1 MAHFNI
7 FKTMSETKNLSVNVD
22 AAAVNAQYESEH
34 RDSATNKKKTEF
46 NPKNYL
52 QARLN
57 QGETSKTLTIRL
69 LPFSPDGGSPF
80 KKVFIHTVKVN
91 KELSPGG
98 WRTFVC
104 PTHNKMGDRCPFCEV
119 SGEARKR
126 RNESTNEVEKKK
138 FGDIEFMNR
147 AKAAWI
153 VRCIERDHE
162 EDGPKFWLFNDSAKK
177 DGVYDKIMNIFFER
191 KKAAERKGKESN
203 IFDVNDGK
211 DLIIT
216 LTRDQNGKTVTKVV
230 DDEDKSPL
238 TESYEQGMA
247 WINDDKKWDEVYT
260 VKPYEYMEIVV
271 KGGVPVFDKS
281 QNKYVDSAEKAEADK
296 KAAEEELKENLTEHT
311 RDFSDFPKKE
321 EGDKSVGGIIIDGED
336 DLPF

>member
-1 MAHFNI
+1 
-7 FKTMSETKNLSVNVD
+7 MSETKNLSVNVD
-22 AAAVNAQYESEH
+22 AAAVNEQYENEH
-34 RDSATNKKKTEF
+34 KVVPQKKRTEF
-46 NPKNYL
+46 DPKNYL
-52 QARLN
+52 QARLG

-80 KKVFIHTVKVN
+80 KKVHIHTVKVN

-104 PTHNKMGDRCPFCEV
+104 PVHNKMGDKCPFCEV
-119 SGEARKR
+119 STGARKLR
-126 RNESTNEVEKKK
+126 LEAPTEVEKKK
-138 FGDIEFMNR
+138 YGDVEFMNR

-153 VRCIERDHE
+153 VRCIERGHE

-177 DGVYDKIMNIFFER
+177 DGVYDKIMNIYFER
-191 KKAAERKGKESN
+191 KKAAERKGKDSN

-247 WINDDKKWDEVYT
+247 WINDEKKWTEVYT
-260 VKPYEYMEIVV
+260 IKPYEYMEIVV
-271 KGGVPVFDKS
+271 KGGVPVFDKEK
-281 QNKYVDSAEKAEADK
+281 NKYVDSVEKAENDK

-321 EGDKSVGGIIIDGED
+321 DEEDKSVGGIIYENED

>member
-1 MAHFNI
+1 
-7 FKTMSETKNLSVNVD
+7 MSEKILTANID
-22 AAAVNAQYESEH
+22 AEAVAEQYARET
-34 RDSATNKKKTEF
+34 ATTTTSKKKTEF

-57 QGETSKTLTIRL
+57 PGEKTKSLTIRL
-69 LPFSPDGGSPF
+69 LPFSPEGGSPF

-104 PTHNKMGDRCPFCEV
+104 PTHNKMGEKCPFCEV
-119 SGEARKR
+119 SAEAKELRF
-126 RNESTNEVEKKK
+126 NAPTEVEKKK

-153 VRCIERDHE
+153 VRCIERGHE
-162 EDGPKFWLFNDSAKK
+162 EDGVKFWLFNDSKSQK
-177 DGVYDKIMNIFFER
+177 GVYNDIMNIYFER
-191 KKAAERKGKESN
+191 KKAAERKGKDSN
-203 IFDVNDGK
+203 IFDLNDGK

-216 LTRDQNGKTVTKVV
+216 LSKDENGKTVTKVV
-230 DDEDKSPL
+230 DDDEKTPL
-238 TESYEQGMA
+238 TEDYEQGVA
-247 WINDDKKWDEVYT
+247 WINDQKQWNEVYT

-271 KGGVPVFDKS
+271 KGGVPIFDK
-281 QNKYVDSAEKAEADK
+281 NKNRYVDSVKKAEEDK
-296 KAAEEELKENLTEHT
+296 KAAEEELKENLTEHKK
-311 RDFSDFPKKE
+311 DFSDFPKE
-321 EGDKSVGGIIIDGED
+321 EPSDENFGGVIMNGDD

>member
-1 MAHFNI
+1 
-7 FKTMSETKNLSVNVD
+7 MSEKILTANID
-22 AAAVNAQYESEH
+22 AEAVAEQYARET
-34 RDSATNKKKTEF
+34 ATTTTSKKKTEF

-57 QGETSKTLTIRL
+57 PGEKTKSLTIRL
-69 LPFSPDGGSPF
+69 LPFSPEGGSPF

-104 PTHNKMGDRCPFCEV
+104 PTHNKMGEKCPFCEV
-119 SGEARKR
+119 SAEAKELRF
-126 RNESTNEVEKKK
+126 NAPTEVEKKK

-153 VRCIERDHE
+153 VRCIERGHE
-162 EDGPKFWLFNDSAKK
+162 EDGVKFWLFNDSKSQK
-177 DGVYDKIMNIFFER
+177 GVYNDIMNIYFER
-191 KKAAERKGKESN
+191 KKAAERKGKDSN
-203 IFDVNDGK
+203 IFDLNDGK

-216 LTRDQNGKTVTKVV
+216 LSKDENGKTVTKVV
-230 DDEDKSPL
+230 DDDEKTPL
-238 TESYEQGMA
+238 TEDYEQGVA
-247 WINDDKKWDEVYT
+247 WINDPKQWNEVYT

-271 KGGVPVFDKS
+271 KGGIPIFDK
-281 QNKYVDSAEKAEADK
+281 NKNRYVDSVKKAEEDK
-296 KAAEEELKENLTEHT
+296 KAAEEELKENLTEHKK
-311 RDFSDFPKKE
+311 DFSDFPKE
-321 EGDKSVGGIIIDGED
+321 EPNDENFGGVIMNGDDD